1 MTAGTHPVRPRLFVG
16 MRLPTDTQPLLAER
30 SRRLATAN
38 TPGLRLV
45 RPDNYHVT
53 LAFIGDPS
61 PTTPDEVAVALED
74 RLPSVLATVLPLP
87 VTVDRWGVFP
97 SRRRPRVAWA
107 GIADD
112 GRIGHVAAAVAA
124 ALAPLSLAPT
134 TQRFVPHIT
143 IGYVRRGVLQ
153 DDSFG
158 PPLSVVFDG
167 VSLVNSV
174 PGPAGS
180 TYKGVWEWRMV
191 PGSRLSRG
199 IPPTE

>member
-112 GRIGHVAAAVAA
+112 EAAAAA
-124 ALAPLSLAPT
+124 AAAAATSKT
-134 TQRFVPHIT
+134 RC
-143 IGYVRRGVLQ
+143 
-153 DDSFG
+153 
-158 PPLSVVFDG
+158 
-167 VSLVNSV
+167 
-174 PGPAGS
+174 
-180 TYKGVWEWRMV
+180 
-191 PGSRLSRG
+191 
-199 IPPTE
+199 